1 MAHARLNKVIHSPA
15 DTTMKSIDPALRG
28 ILQEFSAV
36 LTQRYA
42 ERFVGLWLYG
52 SQARGDA
59 HAESDVDLLLIL
71 RQVDRPGKEVDQ
83 IADVIAD
90 FNIRYGVLLSVL
102 PVDEK
107 TLRAAAGPFW
117 HNVRREGIAA

>member
-1 MAHARLNKVIHSPA
+1 MAHARLNDANHPLA
-15 DTTMKSIDPALRG
+15 DTKMKPINPALRS

-36 LTQRYA
+36 LTQRHA

-71 RQVDRPGKEVDQ
+71 RQVDRPGKEVDR

-102 PVDEK
+102 PVDEN
-107 TLRAAAGPFW
+107 TLRVADGPFW